1 MLVCHLEVLS
11 WWWKEG
17 SFFFLN
23 RWKGIEG
30 GTWWNQLPHA
40 VEISK
45 SHQVFFVWAKLTK
58 ISSVA
63 CQCFSAICMRP
74 ERNVKLCKVFGD
86 LYSSNFFKPGV
97 HEINMSWDRG
107 DWITYFGG
115 IKQCKSMSISS
126 DFPYNNASFGLVI
139 WWSLLTT
146 QLETI
151 FWVIHIQ
158 VVIRGEMRWP
168 TKISKPP
175 PVSTKMTRMARS
187 IWFVDGKISLV
198 RVSGRPILG
207 WFLFPA
213 WQLGVKTNWRISG
226 WRHSCTRPTI
236 HQSLKIMG

>member
-1 MLVCHLEVLS
+1 MWSYVKFLVTYIVAT
-11 WWWKEG
+11 
-17 SFFFLN
+17 FLN
-23 RWKGIEG
+23 LEYMRLTCHETGVIE
-30 GTWWNQLPHA
+30 LPILG
-40 VEISK
+40 ES
-45 SHQVFFVWAKLTK
+45 
-58 ISSVA
+58 
-63 CQCFSAICMRP
+63 
-74 ERNVKLCKVFGD
+74 
-86 LYSSNFFKPGV
+86 
-97 HEINMSWDRG
+97 
-107 DWITYFGG
+107 
-115 IKQCKSMSISS
+115 
-126 DFPYNNASFGLVI
+126 NNANLCQFRVIFLITTHRLVWVI